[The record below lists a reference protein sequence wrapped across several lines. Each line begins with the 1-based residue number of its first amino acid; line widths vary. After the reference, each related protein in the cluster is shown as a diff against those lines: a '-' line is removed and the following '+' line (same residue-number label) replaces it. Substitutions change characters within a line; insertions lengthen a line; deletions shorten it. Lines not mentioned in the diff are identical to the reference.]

1 MSHLF
6 ITGCYGAGAKE
17 WKSRVKPLT
26 KKWPHIF
33 ELAFSDVPSFLI
45 LKVASVRFKT
55 HFLKYSS
62 CPILN
67 ISGQA
72 LLSKSPDVATLVNE
86 GRPQ

>member
-1 MSHLF
+1 MEQELKN
-6 ITGCYGAGAKE
+6 GNQE
-17 WKSRVKPLT
+17 LSRSQKNGLT
-26 KKWPHIF
+26 SLNWP
-33 ELAFSDVPSFLI
+33 SDVPSFLI